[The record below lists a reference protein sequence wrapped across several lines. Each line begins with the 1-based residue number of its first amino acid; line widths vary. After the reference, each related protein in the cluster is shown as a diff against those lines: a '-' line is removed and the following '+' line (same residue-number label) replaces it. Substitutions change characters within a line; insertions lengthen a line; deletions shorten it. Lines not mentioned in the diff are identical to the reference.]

1 MQLKISVIIPVF
13 NGEKYIKEAINS
25 VLEQTFQGF
34 EIIVIDDGSIDR
46 TEEIV
51 KSFLSDKIHY
61 EKQINKGVA
70 VARNRGVE
78 LAKNDWIAFLD
89 ADDLWVN
96 DKLEL
101 QINAFLN
108 NQALDIIL
116 GQVEHF
122 YSPELSLEQQA
133 KLHCPKEIQAGFL
146 PGTML
151 VKKEIFDRIG
161 GFETKWKI
169 GEFIDWYDRSRQQC
183 ISYMLP
189 SVLLKRRVH
198 NASLTVTNKTAQKD
212 YLQIIK
218 NSLDR
223 RKNLN

>member
-70 VARNRGVE
+70 AARNRGVE

-108 NQALDIIL
+108 NQTLDIIL

-122 YSPELSLEQQA
+122 YSPELSPKQQT
-133 KLHCPKEIQAGFL
+133 KLHCPKEIQPGFL

-151 VKKEIFDRIG
+151 VKKEIFNRIG
-161 GFETKWKI
+161 IFETKWKI
-169 GEFIDWYDRSRQQC
+169 GEFIDWYDRTRQHC